1 MTDTLTHEERP
12 SEIVG
17 GEGHGL
23 LTLPDGRSIP
33 FKAHPLADLFPM
45 MSAEEHA
52 ALVEDVKQRGVQ
64 RPIVLLD
71 GQVLDGRN
79 RYMAARDAEVG
90 YRVVEFTGDDP
101 LAFVI
106 SENMRRRHLT
116 DSQRAMVAAKIAKLP
131 HGGDRRSDQAAD
143 LPLGPTQAQAAE
155 TMNVGERSVRAA
167 KSVIDHGAPELAQAV
182 ETGQVS
188 VSAAA
193 EVAKL
198 PEAEQQEIVA
208 QGPAAVKEAAKAARQ
223 PKPETAQKH
232 KPQPKRPPNGLS
244 GLTREGLE
252 DEVIGLREETAELR
266 KETKALKAE
275 RDELKKQVR
284 DLSDSDSGKI
294 IRTQAKEIE
303 NLKAARWRAEE
314 AAAKSVVA
322 EKAMQKKLRAAEAR
336 VAELQDT
343 PIEMGV

>member
-1 MTDTLTHEERP
+1 MTDTLTHEEQP

-45 MSAEEHA
+45 MSADEHA
-52 ALVEDVKQRGVQ
+52 ALVEDVKERGVQ

-71 GQVLDGRN
+71 NQVLDGRN

-116 DSQRAMVAAKIAKLP
+116 DAQRAMVGARIAKLP
-131 HGGDRRSDQAAD
+131 KGVRSDTAMAVSV
-143 LPLGPTQAQAAE
+143 PTQAETAE
-155 TMNVGERSVRAA
+155 SLKVSVDGIQRAKQVVERGTPALVA
-167 KSVIDHGAPELAQAV
+167 AV

-198 PEAEQQEIVA
+198 PEAEQREIVE

-223 PKPETAQKH
+223 PKQETVQKH
-232 KPQPKRPPNGLS
+232 EPQPKRPPNGLS

-275 RDELKKQVR
+275 RDDLKKQVR
-284 DLSDSDSGKI
+284 DLSDSDSGKV

-322 EKAMQKKLRAAEAR
+322 EKAMQKKLRAAEKR